1 MYITVSQAFGFGLD
15 VLCMIFVFCVV
26 FSFLL
31 TDSKAFNGASVGLAI
46 SQSMALTAMLQWG
59 IRQSAE
65 VMNQMM
71 AVERVLEYRDLE
83 PEEKEVKKVVNA
95 SWPPDG
101 RIKFNNV
108 VYRYAKEMEPALRG
122 VNFEVKSCEKIGI
135 VGRTGVSCKQSRQ
148 VTNQNL
154 KLSILFLKAGKSS
167 LIGSIF
173 RMAEIEGDI
182 VIDDIDTQ
190 MISLEQLRSKIS
202 IIPQDPVLFSGS
214 MRRNLDPFEEYSDEL
229 LWKSLEEVKLKDI
242 PSLQLQGLQTLVA
255 AGGSN
260 FSVGQR
266 QLICLARAILRNNKV
281 LVLDE
286 ATANVDPDTD
296 ALIQETIREKFKNC
310 TVMTIAHRLHTV
322 MDSDKILVMNFGRV
336 EEFDTPH
343 NLLQIKGG
351 IFADMVKATGP
362 TESKNLIMMAKKNA

>member
-1 MYITVSQAFGFGLD
+1 
-15 VLCMIFVFCVV
+15 
-26 FSFLL
+26 
-31 TDSKAFNGASVGLAI
+31 
-46 SQSMALTAMLQWG
+46 
-59 IRQSAE
+59 
-65 VMNQMM
+65 
-71 AVERVLEYRDLE
+71 
-83 PEEKEVKKVVNA
+83 
-95 SWPPDG
+95 
-101 RIKFNNV
+101 
-108 VYRYAKEMEPALRG
+108 
-122 VNFEVKSCEKIGI
+122 
-135 VGRTGVSCKQSRQ
+135 
-148 VTNQNL
+148 
-154 KLSILFLKAGKSS
+154 
-167 LIGSIF
+167 
-173 RMAEIEGDI
+173 
-182 VIDDIDTQ
+182 

-214 MRRNLDPFEEYSDEL
+214 MRRNLDPFEEYSDDL
-229 LWKSLEEVKLKDI
+229 LWKSLEEVKLKEI

-322 MDSDKILVMNFGRV
+322 MDSDKILVMNFGKV

-343 NLLQIKGG
+343 NLLQIEGG

-362 TESKNLIMMAKKNA
+362 AESKNLILLAKKNA